1 MSEPLW
7 ITYAWKDNDEGDFDY
22 LVQELERNGIPALY
36 DKISLVP
43 GRKLWPQIADKIE
56 REPLSGWAYLITPD
70 SLASNACQ
78 EELAYAL
85 QRAIET
91 KGQEFPLIGLLHKVS
106 ISDVPLTLRVRLCV
120 NLANPDWIE
129 EVRAGAAGQPPRRE
143 VEERSPYIVKIHSP
157 YLGQPNTVAV
167 EIRPRFGELT
177 YWRIGFPTS
186 GPRPVSWGSGPA
198 NGGGLSGV
206 KNHMMEGIQGIKT
219 NGIEMEFVA
228 AGNPLSPSTSA
239 YIVFHGTLPDIL
251 FFGLSKEPYSLEMTG
266 NLIDLR
272 EQSQAS

>member
-1 MSEPLW
+1 MLEPLW

-22 LVQELERNGIPALY
+22 LVHELERNSIPALY
-36 DKISLVP
+36 DKIALVP
-43 GRKLWPQIADKIE
+43 GRTLWPQIAEKIE
-56 REPLSGWAYLITPD
+56 REALSGWAYLITPN
-70 SLASNACQ
+70 SLASSACQ
-78 EELAYAL
+78 EELVYAL

-91 KGQEFPLIGLLHKVS
+91 KGQEFPLIGLLHQVS

-120 NLANPDWIE
+120 NLANPDWIK

-157 YLGQPNTVAV
+157 YLGQPNTAAV

-177 YWRIGFPTS
+177 YWRICFPAS

-198 NGGGLSGV
+198 NGGGISV
-206 KNHMMEGIQGIKT
+206 IKNHMMEGQGMKV
-219 NGIEMEFVA
+219 NGIEMDFVG

-239 YIVFHGTLPDIL
+239 YIVFPGTLPDVL
-251 FFGLSKEPYSLEMTG
+251 FFGLSKEAFSLEVTG
-266 NLIDLR
+266 NLLDLR
-272 EQSQAS
+272 GQSQAS